1 MMPYDFY
8 IQGGV
13 GLDTRQAH
21 QAKINLDQELHN
33 LSSSKL
39 SIQVDSQAILQANK
53 DILQLQSNL
62 NAAMNPTRHTL
73 DLSMFQTQLK
83 DTNASMVGYANSLK
97 AYGREGQQSF
107 LALTKTIAA
116 AEAPTTRL
124 SQGLKNMGEQFKR
137 TIGWQVSSSA
147 IHGVMSTYSQAISYA
162 KELNRSLTDIRI
174 VTGKSQEQMANFARY
189 ANTAAKGLSSTTT
202 RYTDAAL
209 IYYQQGLS
217 EKAVKDRTDVTIKM
231 ANVAGVSAEK
241 ASQQLT
247 AIWNNFDNGSKS
259 LEHYADVLVKLGSE
273 TASSSDEI
281 SKGVQKFAAIGNT
294 VGLSYEYAASALA
307 TVTATTRE
315 SADTVGTSFR
325 TLFSRL
331 QGLSL
336 GQTLEDGTTLN
347 KYSKALDTIG
357 VRIKETNGDMKAMDT
372 ILDEIGAKWKTLSKD
387 TQIGLAQ
394 SVGGARQYASFMA
407 LMDNWDYFQENV
419 SRANNAAG
427 ALQKQQEIYAE
438 SWDASSKRVRA
449 SMEAIFD
456 SAINDKVVI
465 ALNNGL
471 AGTLNVVNSLQKG
484 FGGLG
489 GVMSAVS
496 GIALSRYAKELPRV
510 WDDVKYN
517 AAYIFKPNSIT
528 QKQNDLFD
536 DSYAGLNAL
545 REQNGM
551 SLVDGKWVDGE
562 NTDAVLKA
570 EIDNAQQ
577 ELIRRQQYLSVEK
590 TLSQRE
596 KAAYQQQMAMAG
608 MWDKRVLDQAQVV
621 QNNANVVRNTKNDI
635 AQESYQDFKQSRD
648 QWTRSYYTTD
658 ANNNRTLKSLYLKDE
673 NSVNEYYQDRMANIQ
688 SKYNAAQQ
696 RIVDDVGGSINNA
709 NATAAFD
716 RLERERVAEQ
726 AKASSEMAQLK
737 QDIQERN
744 ASINENDVRDILGKD
759 ADRFLQ
765 AQQNYLN
772 TGSMSY
778 SDQQA
783 IIEGYKNLQKPVEA
797 VGRQMG
803 RLDRET
809 NAFSAALKNGT
820 LEVKEGSDAYDSA
833 VKKID
838 SAYDGLLK
846 TAADNKV
853 TIGDEQQKAL
863 AEAYKTYKDAIAVG
877 SGKNADEIAEA
888 TKNFQRE
895 YEKVQNAVNDKVEKG
910 GMSQERSA
918 DLANRARQQGAAE
931 SEQQSLEEQRRQQE
945 LENRIQHQTQQAEIF
960 GKAASTA
967 MMAATALQSS
977 SNLYDTIKNGGSALD
992 IGIGALGTVGSW
1004 GMLGGSINNLGT
1016 ALGGT
1021 VGGTGFASMLAGPGG
1036 FIASAIITALPLI
1049 FKGISDL
1056 YESPKEA
1063 EARYQES
1070 VTNAEERAQSI
1081 AVQRDNFE
1089 SQIDSYNEK
1098 IAKFNTASS
1107 GYEQEKARNA
1117 LAQESLSLIS
1127 DYNLSSDQYRWQEDG
1142 TLRINQDA
1150 IDQIQD
1156 NLVDQERNAINQS
1169 AAITAYESIRKDS
1182 YDNLTTQEGIDSY
1195 IKKNYFES
1203 DDGSGNTVKYVT
1215 DENGHITGVA
1225 TTTTTTNSYTGDL
1238 ETNTTVKSAT
1248 DITQSED
1255 FVKAVQQQ
1263 NEAKNN
1269 YQLALNQIAGSDGSL
1284 SDKDVEAIS
1293 YLSSGV
1299 DFQNLKTGLNAIDNK
1314 YGGVAHWYTSYANV
1328 VKNAEKIMTKEGFE
1342 AFKQTDAY
1350 KQALEAAGGDENAT
1364 AMKQFIMDA
1373 TRDEALNQELQY
1385 QLDTV
1390 KEDLNTISEQEKLDF
1405 KNQSLT
1411 GAKQQVENAQAEVE
1425 RLNKE
1430 LAATDITEEQKAA
1443 LQSQL
1448 MNAQIQESYYRSQY
1462 NTATTDLMKAISA
1475 YTDYAINEQQLI
1487 NGNLSM
1493 GDAQNLAQVMQDF
1506 GDTFGEDAAKSI
1518 YDATID
1524 ASGKDRKVLLD
1535 NLKEIDFSGSN
1546 INTLNQ
1552 MYDLSEDLG
1561 GKFTEVFE
1569 DVKKSFG
1576 GDAGIFKEIAND
1588 KSIQKLMSKF
1598 EQLGDI
1604 DAESIVKATHSSA
1617 DLASAMEI
1625 AGFNA
1630 GGLAAALEGVASGT
1644 IKEEQVTNSLL
1655 AGLSV
1660 LNQVDSIRAEAYDSI
1675 DTYDK
1680 GRSVT
1685 EYGKF
1690 TGNLAKTIQYNLR
1703 NGYMFDETL
1712 ENAWG
1717 ELFGEDRVYEL
1728 QQDFINWRSG
1738 DKNAISKNFNQKYKN
1753 EIEFLEA
1760 IQKNPYDLSAQWK
1773 YAFKY
1778 SAVNANEHYNDV
1790 WVDSDDTEKDKDTDH
1805 VSYNT
1810 VGEEEYR
1817 NAWNILYNDKY
1828 RLDRYASGNN
1838 ITDIETAAAEKVIA
1852 QAQKEQAIK
1861 EKYVNINGGIYEVGT
1876 GAGQVH
1882 WDSNTKSW
1890 VSTNEKG
1897 ETDKVKSG
1905 DALFGWNS
1913 RTKQVSFNTGF
1924 MESDITLDEMRD
1936 YLAIG
1941 MGMGEDSANRMIAD
1955 LMAQNT
1961 TMQRKFGDSQA
1972 DKAIDEMTK
1981 VALKNDE
1988 WITQDQMDVL
1998 FQSSNYLKNK
2008 YEAGETEGWM
2018 ADYLNGK
2025 DIKEVDITKYQDEN
2039 GNFKDDKAKE
2049 DYEKAQA
2056 AYNAEM
2062 AQRADFQKRYISF
2075 GKTDLRTATFEEADE
2090 ALKQA
2095 TGMGTI
2101 DRLKSTKVKLSGDLR
2116 TAEGRKEA
2124 RMLEQGQE
2132 LPDVEKNGYDI
2143 SDTMDQLLAM
2153 GYSQTQAYEAM
2164 STIMK
2169 DGNNVLIETV
2179 RDVDGNVQTFSSD
2192 SKAYQQW
2199 ATQHGIEDSE
2209 QNAEAFG
2216 NFIKEQDAVAKAVQ
2230 QMAVE
2235 AQARAQYEAMYDEN
2249 GNRRTDEKGNPV
2261 NPEGTAEGD
2270 AEVVEDSGIEG
2281 AGGEETA
2288 AQDAVKPTPEP
2299 APAAG
2304 DSPSTPGKGGG
2315 GGNSV
2320 LTEKEENLI
2329 LDHAKWNEE
2338 TGQYEVNIYRPPGVT
2353 DKEYEAMTKPTQ
2365 DAVNKVNN
2373 YNQEQTKKEQL
2384 DNVLR
2389 RAVGQ
2394 NQDKIKKRYAKGRK
2408 RTDPY
2413 EGLAQVGEVGPELS
2427 IDKDGNATM
2436 LGENGPTYAFIE
2448 KDDII
2453 FTADET
2459 KDILRT
2465 TPNLDNIPG
2474 FEFGIGDSPN
2484 IESSAYGNDNIWSG
2498 YKSSSGGS
2506 NGSGGEEEEWE
2517 PDRYVVILEQL
2528 QDLQREYSRLIKAK
2542 ERAFG
2547 ADKIKA
2553 IDAEI
2558 AKTNELIK
2566 AQKAYISEIE
2576 QYRTKDLQKLKDL
2589 GIDVEKEFVMDRNGV
2604 IRNFDEISEK
2614 YKKAAEEGNQEA
2626 AKQYEAIMKF
2636 METNNLLQEQM
2647 DALIDMQWQL
2657 MDARIERITTKVDIK
2672 VAVDDTDLQYLS
2684 YQLGKI
2690 NEEAYDVA
2698 KALNIIGDSI
2708 EVNLNKINAYRQGL
2722 GETLQEAFTEIGL
2735 TEEQQSILLDKIEQG
2750 TLTQED
2756 LDNFEISPDHS
2767 ANIMNVLLDYRQQL
2781 ITVNQQLDQLRDQ
2794 VTSLVVRHF
2803 TDFTKDV
2810 GEQTSL
2816 INTYTNTLQTYAN
2829 LTELLNGR
2837 FQGNMDKILT
2847 DINSSISKNAK
2858 DSIKN
2863 TELLVQA
2870 AELKY
2875 AELNEMYIAAQ
2886 QIGDQATMDK
2896 VADARDKA
2904 YKELQEANNKYA
2916 SAWMSANEA
2925 FLNEFKFGINQAI
2938 ENFQEQL
2945 SPLFGTIDQLSAAF
2959 ERQNGLNDQ
2968 YVDDYEKYY
2977 ELNKMNRDLQ
2987 SAIDETDN
2995 VNTKKALMKMQE
3007 EINKAKASENK
3018 LSEYDLE
3025 VLKNKVELEK
3035 ARLALDEAKNA
3046 KSTVTLSRDQNG
3058 NWGYIYTAE
3067 EDKVAQAEQAYEDKL
3082 YEYQKANKEY
3092 LDDLQAMVIEAQS
3105 NMVSAL
3111 AELDVNDPHYEEQ
3124 RKSIIDSY
3132 MQTVAYVK
3140 EQMASALGNQEDSRL
3155 VALERYDISMI
3166 NLKNDFEDLSLSFVT
3181 GEKNLENYFATLETS
3196 MPTLLAQLNE
3206 LEDKY
3211 EANIA
3216 DINNYVTGNKNIADY
3231 MNENMDTLVN
3241 KSEEANRKIKGLY
3254 DTMVDDLA
3262 DVNKE
3267 VADIYNNWLPHIM
3280 EMAEKNEILAE
3291 SISKIQHELSDLS
3304 EVEIPPVLQGESWEH
3319 PEGYTEND
3327 YGVIR
3332 KLTEDEIKLRE
3343 EIAKEIQKDDK
3354 GVITNYDELKE
3365 KWYEEPPKEGEE
3377 DKRDADKKAKWDL
3390 LQKLIGYG
3398 VYGDPTAKQTIGLTG
3413 VWETIQSNAAAMYN
3427 AAVAV
3432 AQGFTG
3438 AKMVVEQSVTI
3449 DATFPGV
3456 TDRFEIQ
3463 EAFNNI
3469 INEAAQ
3475 YANRRS

>member
-33 LSSSKL
+33 LQSSRL
-39 SIQVDSQAILQANK
+39 SLQVDSTAILQANK

-97 AYGREGQQSF
+97 AYGRDGQQSF

-124 SQGLKNMGEQFKR
+124 SQGLKNAGEQFKR
-137 TIGWQVSSSA
+137 TIGWQLSSSA

-456 SAINDKVVI
+456 STINDKVVI

-471 AGTLNVVNSLQKG
+471 AGTLDVVNSLQKG

-489 GVMSAVS
+489 GVMGAVS
-496 GIALSRYAKELPRV
+496 SIALSRYAKELPRV

-551 SLVDGKWVDGE
+551 SLVDGKWVAGE
-562 NTDAVLKA
+562 NTDAVLAA
-570 EIDNAQQ
+570 EIDNAQK
-577 ELIRRQQYLSVEK
+577 ELMRRQEYLSVEK

-608 MWDKRVLDQAQVV
+608 MWDKRVLSQAQVV
-621 QNNANVVRNTKNDI
+621 QDNANIVRDTKNDI
-635 AQESYQDFKQSRD
+635 AQESYQDFKESRD

-658 ANNNRTLKSLYLKDE
+658 ANGNRTLKSLYLQDE
-673 NSVNEYYQDRMANIQ
+673 KSVNEYYQGRMANIQ
-688 SKYNAAQQ
+688 RKYDTAQQ
-696 RIVDDVGGSINNA
+696 KLVDDVGGNINNA

-744 ASINENDVRDILGKD
+744 ASINEDDVRDILGKD
-759 ADRFLQ
+759 ADRFLS

-772 TGSMSY
+772 NGSMSY

-820 LEVKEGSDAYDSA
+820 LDISKGSEAYDKA
-833 VKKID
+833 VGKID

-846 TAADNKV
+846 TAEANKV
-853 TIGDEQQKAL
+853 TIDDTQKQAL
-863 AEAYKTYKDAIAVG
+863 ADAYKTYKDAIAVG

-1004 GMLGGSINNLGT
+1004 GMLGGSINSLGT

-1049 FKGISDL
+1049 IKGVSDL

-1098 IAKFNTASS
+1098 LAKFNTASS

-1127 DYNLSSDQYRWQEDG
+1127 DYNLSSDQYHWQDDG
-1142 TLRINQDA
+1142 TLRINQDT

-1156 NLVDQERNAINQS
+1156 NLTDQEKNAINQS
-1169 AAITAYESIRKDS
+1169 AAITAYESIRKDK

-1195 IKKNYFES
+1195 IRGNYFES
-1203 DDGSGNTVKYVT
+1203 DDDGTGRSVKYVT

-1225 TTTTTTNSYTGDL
+1225 TTTTQTDDYGNQYTT
-1238 ETNTTVKSAT
+1238 TTTRSSQE
-1248 DITQSED
+1248 IIESEG
-1255 FVKAVQQQ
+1255 FEKAVQQQ

-1299 DFQNLKTGLNAIDNK
+1299 DFQNIKTGLDAVDDK

-1328 VKNAEKIMTKEGFE
+1328 VKNAEKVMTEKGFE

-1390 KEDLNTISEQEKLDF
+1390 KKDLNTISEQEKIDF
-1405 KNQSLT
+1405 RNQDLT
-1411 GAKQQVENAQAEVE
+1411 GAKQQVENAQAEIE
-1425 RLNKE
+1425 RLNTQ
-1430 LAATDITEEQKAA
+1430 LAAATTEEEKANI
-1443 LQSQL
+1443 QSQL

-1462 NTATTDLMKAISA
+1462 NTVTADLMKAVSA
-1475 YTDYAINEQQLI
+1475 YTDYAIIEQQLI
-1487 NGNLSM
+1487 DGNLSV

-1552 MYDLSEDLG
+1552 MYDLSEELG
-1561 GKFTEVFE
+1561 GQFTEVFE

-1617 DLASAMEI
+1617 DLAMAMEM

-1712 ENAWG
+1712 QNAWG
-1717 ELFGEDRVYEL
+1717 ELFPGGRAYEL
-1728 QQDFINWRSG
+1728 QQDFINWQSG
-1738 DKNAISKNFNQKYKN
+1738 DKRDISRKFNQKYKD

-1773 YAFKY
+1773 YAFQR
-1778 SAVNANEHYNDV
+1778 SDVDVDEHYNDV
-1790 WVDSDDTEKDKDTDH
+1790 WVGSNDTEEDRDTDH

-1817 NAWNILYNDKY
+1817 NAWNLIYGPKAEALQAN
-1828 RLDRYASGNN
+1828 ASALE
-1838 ITDIETAAAEKVIA
+1838 IAAAEKVIG
-1852 QAQKEQAIK
+1852 QAQKEQAVK
-1861 EKYVNINGGIYEVGT
+1861 DKFVNINGAIYEVGGKNGVT
-1876 GAGQVH
+1876 WDEDAKKWVGADG
-1882 WDSNTKSW
+1882 KSAPN
-1890 VSTNEKG
+1890 VDN
-1897 ETDKVKSG
+1897 
-1905 DALFGWNS
+1905 ALFGWNS
-1913 RTKQVSFNTGF
+1913 KTNQVSFNKGF
-1924 MESDITLDEMRD
+1924 EESDITLDEMRD
-1936 YLAIG
+1936 YIAIG

-1961 TMQRKFGDSQA
+1961 TMQKKFGDSQTDQA
-1972 DKAIDEMTK
+1972 VDTMTK
-1981 VALKNDE
+1981 VALENDE
-1988 WITQDQMDVL
+1988 WITQDQMETM

-2018 ADYLNGK
+2018 ADYISGK
-2025 DIKEVDITKYQDEN
+2025 DIQRKEISADDYDSITEY
-2039 GNFKDDKAKE
+2039 
-2049 DYEKAQA
+2049 AQA
-2056 AYNAEM
+2056 VQEEREAYEAKM
-2062 AQRADFQKRYISF
+2062 AQRKEFQKRYISF
-2075 GKTDLRTATFEEADE
+2075 GKTDLRTANFEEADK
-2090 ALKQA
+2090 ALKEA

-2101 DRLKSTKVKLSGDLR
+2101 ERLQSVKLKDKSDFKYNIDSKEYEYGDF
-2116 TAEGRKEA
+2116 
-2124 RMLEQGQE
+2124 
-2132 LPDVEKNGYDI
+2132 EKDGYDM
-2143 SDTMDQLLAM
+2143 SDTMQQLLAM

-2164 STIMK
+2164 TQIMS
-2169 DGNNVLIETV
+2169 DGNSVLVESI

-2199 ATQHGIEDSE
+2199 ATAHGIEESE
-2209 QNAEAFG
+2209 QNAESFN

-2249 GNRRTDEKGNPV
+2249 GNRKIDPETGKPV
-2261 NPEGTAEGD
+2261 EAGAEGD
-2270 AEVVEDSGIEG
+2270 VKTSEEEGIEG
-2281 AGGEETA
+2281 AGGEESA
-2288 AQDAVKPTPEP
+2288 AKEAIAPTPEP
-2299 APAAG
+2299 AAASDDG
-2304 DSPSTPGKGGG
+2304 GSTTPGTSPGTQRDATT
-2315 GGNSV
+2315 NA
-2320 LTEKEENLI
+2320 I
-2329 LDHAKWNEE
+2329 LAGIANGTIHYDQGTNTFSNTNDYK
-2338 TGQYEVNIYRPPGVT
+2338 TGSG
-2353 DKEYEAMTKPTQ
+2353 MTGSEWREQNKATQ
-2365 DAVNKVNN
+2365 DLVDAANKMAESTAALGAMG
-2373 YNQEQTKKEQL
+2373 QK
-2384 DNVLR
+2384 
-2389 RAVGQ
+2389 ASGQ
-2394 NQDKIKKRYAKGRK
+2394 NQHKIKKGFAKGRK
-2408 RTDPY
+2408 RTEPY

-2427 IDKDGNATM
+2427 IDKDGNMTM
-2436 LGENGPTYAFIE
+2436 LGVDGPTYAYVE

-2459 KDILRT
+2459 EDILRT
-2465 TPNLDNIPG
+2465 TPDLNNVPG
-2474 FEFGIGDSPN
+2474 FEWGIGGSSN
-2484 IESSAYGNDNIWSG
+2484 IVSSAYGNDNIWSG
-2498 YKSSSGGS
+2498 YGDSSGGS
-2506 NGSGGEEEEWE
+2506 GGSGEEEEWE

-2528 QDLQREYSRLIKAK
+2528 QDLQREYSRLVKAK

-2566 AQKAYISEIE
+2566 AQKAYISEIN
-2576 QYRTKDLQKLKDL
+2576 QYKTKDLQKLKDL
-2589 GIDVEKEFVMDRNGV
+2589 GIDVEKEFQMDRNGV

-2708 EVNLNKINAYRQGL
+2708 EVNLNKIDAYRKGL

-2735 TEEQQSILLDKIEQG
+2735 DENAQKELLDKIEQG

-2794 VTSLVVRHF
+2794 VTDLVVRHF

-2816 INTYTNTLQTYAN
+2816 INTYTSTLQTYAN

-2847 DINSSISKNAK
+2847 DINASISKNAK

-2863 TELLVQA
+2863 TELLVQS

-2875 AELNEMYIAAQ
+2875 AELNEMYKAASDL
-2886 QIGDQATMDK
+2886 GDQATMDK

-2959 ERQNGLNDQ
+2959 ERQNELNDQ

-2987 SAIDETDN
+2987 TAIDETDN

-3058 NWGYIYTAE
+3058 NWGYVYTAE

-3105 NMVSAL
+3105 SMVSAL

-3140 EQMASALGNQEDSRL
+3140 EQMTSALGNQEDSRL
-3155 VALERYDISMI
+3155 IALERYDISMI

-3196 MPTLLAQLNE
+3196 MPQLLAQLNE

-3231 MNENMDTLVN
+3231 MNENMDSLVT
-3241 KSEEANRKIKGLY
+3241 KSEEANQKIQGLY
-3254 DTMVDDLA
+3254 DTMVDELA

-3267 VADIYNNWLPHIM
+3267 VTDIYNNWLPHIM
-3280 EMAEKNEILAE
+3280 EMTEKNEILAE

-3304 EVEIPPVLQGESWEH
+3304 EVEVPPVLQGPDWEH

-3343 EIAKEIQKDDK
+3343 EIAKEIEKDDN
-3354 GVITNYDELKE
+3354 GIITNYDELKE
-3365 KWYEEPPKEGEE
+3365 KWYEEAPAEGEE
-3377 DKRDADKKAKWDL
+3377 DNRDADKKAKWDL

-3413 VWETIQSNAAAMYN
+3413 VWETIQSNAAAMYK
-3427 AAVAV
+3427 AAETM
-3432 AQGFTG
+3432 AQGFKGSTL
-3438 AKMVVEQSVTI
+3438 MVEQTVHINADFS
-3449 DATFPGV
+3449 GV
-3456 TDRFEIQ
+3456 TDRNEIQ
-3463 EAFNNI
+3463 EAFNNL

-3475 YANRRS
+3475 YAYRRS

>member
-33 LSSSKL
+33 LQSSKL
-39 SIQVDSQAILQANK
+39 SIQVDSSAILKANK
-53 DILQLQSNL
+53 DILQLQSHL

-83 DTNASMVGYANSLK
+83 KTDDSMAKYAESLK
-97 AYGREGQQSF
+97 AYGRDGQQSF

-124 SQGLKNMGEQFKR
+124 SQGLKNAGEQFKR
-137 TIGWQVSSSA
+137 TIGWQLSSSA

-259 LEHYADVLVKLGSE
+259 LEHYADVLVKLGAE

-315 SADTVGTSFR
+315 SADTVGTAFR

-336 GQTLEDGTTLN
+336 GETLEDGTTLN

-357 VRIKETNGDMKAMDT
+357 VRIKETNGDMKSMNV
-372 ILDEIGAKWKTLSKD
+372 ILDEIGAKWGSLNKD
-387 TQIGLAQ
+387 TQIALSQ
-394 SVGGARQYASFMA
+394 SIGGARQYSTFMA

-419 SRANNAAG
+419 GRANNAAG

-456 SAINDKVVI
+456 STINDKVVVS
-465 ALNNGL
+465 LNNGL
-471 AGTLNVVNSLQKG
+471 ASTLDVVNALQKG

-489 GVMSAVS
+489 GVMGAVS
-496 GIALSRYAKELPRV
+496 SIALSRYAKELPRV

-517 AAYIFKPNSIT
+517 AAYVFKPNSIT
-528 QKQNDLFD
+528 QKQNDLFA
-536 DSYAGLNAL
+536 DSYAGLDAL

-551 SLVDGKWVDGE
+551 RLNDKNEWVAGE
-562 NTDAVLKA
+562 NTDAVLAA

-608 MWDKRVLDQAQVV
+608 MWDKRVLNQAQVV
-621 QNNANVVRNTKNDI
+621 QDNANIVRNTKNDI

-648 QWTRSYYTTD
+648 QWTKNYYTTD
-658 ANNNRTLKSLYLKDE
+658 ANGNRTLQSLYLQDE
-673 NSVNEYYQDRMANIQ
+673 KSVNEYYQGKMANIQ
-688 SKYNAAQQ
+688 RKYDTAQQ
-696 RIVDDVGGSINNA
+696 KLVDDVGGNINNA

-744 ASINENDVRDILGKD
+744 ASTNNKDVEDILGAG
-759 ADRFLQ
+759 ADKFLQ

-783 IIEGYKNLQKPVEA
+783 IIEGYRNLQKPVEA
-797 VGRQMG
+797 VGKQMG

-809 NAFSAALKNGT
+809 NAFSTALKNGT
-820 LEVKEGSDAYDSA
+820 LDINKGSDAYDSA

-853 TIGDEQQKAL
+853 TIDNDQQAKL
-863 AEAYKTYKDAIAVG
+863 TEAYKTYKEAIAVG
-877 SGKNADEIAEA
+877 SKKTPEQIAEA
-888 TKNFQRE
+888 TKAFQEE
-895 YEKVQNAVNDKVEKG
+895 YQKVQDAVNNKVEKA

-931 SEQQSLEEQRRQQE
+931 SEQQNLEEQRKQQE

-1004 GMLGGSINNLGT
+1004 GMLGGSINSLGT

-1098 IAKFNTASS
+1098 LAKFNTASS

-1142 TLRINQDA
+1142 TLRINQDT

-1156 NLVDQERNAINQS
+1156 NLVDQEKNAINQS
-1169 AAITAYESIRKDS
+1169 AAITAYESIRKDT

-1195 IKKNYFES
+1195 IKKNYPELE
-1203 DDGSGNTVKYVT
+1203 DNGSGSTVKYVT

-1225 TTTTTTNSYTGDL
+1225 TTTTHTNADGSQQQVTTTR
-1238 ETNTTVKSAT
+1238 SAQE
-1248 DITQSED
+1248 ITQSED
-1255 FVKAVQQQ
+1255 FAKAVQQQ

-1269 YQLALNQIAGSDGSL
+1269 YQLALSQIAGSDGSL
-1284 SDKDVEAIS
+1284 SDKDTEAIS

-1299 DFQNLKTGLNAIDNK
+1299 DFQNLKTGLDAVEDK

-1328 VKNAEKIMTKEGFE
+1328 VKKAEEVMTKEGFE

-1385 QLDTV
+1385 QLDAV

-1405 KNQSLT
+1405 KNQSFE
-1411 GAKQQVENAQAEVE
+1411 GAKQQVANAQAEIE
-1425 RLNKE
+1425 RLNTQ
-1430 LAATDITEEQKAA
+1430 LAAATTEEEKANI
-1443 LQSQL
+1443 QSQL

-1462 NTATTDLMKAISA
+1462 NTATTDLMKAIGA

-1487 NGNLSM
+1487 KGDLAV

-1518 YDATID
+1518 YNATID
-1524 ASGKDRKVLLD
+1524 ASGRDRKVLLD

-1561 GKFTEVFE
+1561 GQFTKVFE

-1588 KSIQKLMSKF
+1588 KSIEKMLANF
-1598 EQLGDI
+1598 EKLGDI
-1604 DAESIVKATHSSA
+1604 DAESIVKATHSSSE
-1617 DLASAMEI
+1617 LAMAMDI

-1655 AGLSV
+1655 AGLST

-1712 ENAWG
+1712 QNAWG

-1728 QQDFINWRSG
+1728 QQDFINWQSG
-1738 DKNAISKNFNQKYKN
+1738 DKKDISKAFNEKYKD
-1753 EIEFLEA
+1753 EKEFLEA

-1773 YAFKY
+1773 YAFKR
-1778 SAVNANEHYNDV
+1778 SDVDVDEHYNDV
-1790 WVDSDDTEKDKDTDH
+1790 WVGSNDTEEDKDTDH

-1810 VGEEEYR
+1810 VGEEEYTKAWTLLNGLNGP
-1817 NAWNILYNDKY
+1817 NAAAYQ
-1828 RLDRYASGNN
+1828 A
-1838 ITDIETAAAEKVIA
+1838 ITSDLEIAAAEKVMA

-1861 EKYVNINGGIYEVGT
+1861 DKYVNINGGVYEIGT
-1876 GAGQVH
+1876 GEGQVQ
-1882 WDSNTKSW
+1882 WKDGKW
-1890 VSTNEKG
+1890 VSTDEEGK
-1897 ETDKVKSG
+1897 EVKPNTKN
-1905 DALFGWNS
+1905 ALFGWNS
-1913 RTKQVSFNTGF
+1913 RTNQVSFNEGF
-1924 MESDITLDEMRD
+1924 EESDITLDEMRD

-1961 TMQRKFGDSQA
+1961 TMQKKFGDSQA

-1981 VALKNDE
+1981 VALDNDE
-1988 WITQDQMDVL
+1988 WITQDQMEVL

-2008 YEAGETEGWM
+2008 YEAGGAEGWM

-2025 DIKEVDITKYQDEN
+2025 DLSQVDKTKYQDEN
-2039 GNFKDDKAKE
+2039 GNWKDDKAKE
-2049 DYEKAQA
+2049 EYDKAQA
-2056 AYNAEM
+2056 AYEAEM
-2062 AQRADFQKRYISF
+2062 AQRAEFQKRYISF
-2075 GKTDLRTATFEEADE
+2075 GKTDLRTASFEEADA
-2090 ALKQA
+2090 ALKKA

-2101 DRLKSTKVKLSGDLR
+2101 DRLQSKKVKVDNLVYDPHS
-2116 TAEGRKEA
+2116 KEMVNEA
-2124 RMLEQGQE
+2124 LTK
-2132 LPDVEKNGYDI
+2132 DGYDM
-2143 SDTMDQLLAM
+2143 SDTMQQLLAM

-2164 STIMK
+2164 GKIME
-2169 DGNNVLIETV
+2169 DGNSVLIETV

-2199 ATQHGIEDSE
+2199 ATQHGIEDAE
-2209 QNAEAFG
+2209 QNAEAFD
-2216 NFIKEQDAVAKAVQ
+2216 NFIQEQDAVARAVQ

-2235 AQARAQYEAMYDEN
+2235 AQARAQYEAMYNADGTRKTDEN
-2249 GNRRTDEKGNPV
+2249 GNPV
-2261 NPEGTAEGD
+2261 NPDGTTEGD
-2270 AEVVEDSGIEG
+2270 TEVVEDEGVTVQTGESTAQEAEEPPPPSG
-2281 AGGEETA
+2281 GG
-2288 AQDAVKPTPEP
+2288 DV
-2299 APAAG
+2299 G
-2304 DSPSTPGKGGG
+2304 VDPGKGPGG
-2315 GGNSV
+2315 GDPLLEAIDNGNIKYD
-2320 LTEKEENLI
+2320 EKNGTFYDPNMPTWQQGETTREYIDRYNRYMEENKDVQDLVNQ
-2329 LDHAKWNEE
+2329 ANNEANKQA
-2338 TGQYEVNIYRPPGVT
+2338 GR
-2353 DKEYEAMTKPTQ
+2353 EAIG
-2365 DAVNKVNN
+2365 
-2373 YNQEQTKKEQL
+2373 
-2384 DNVLR
+2384 
-2389 RAVGQ
+2389 RASGQ
-2394 NQDKIKKRYAKGRK
+2394 NQDKIKKHYAKGRK
-2408 RTDPY
+2408 RTEPY

-2427 IDKDGNATM
+2427 IDKDGNMTM
-2436 LGENGPTYAFIE
+2436 LGVDGPTYAYVE

-2459 KDILRT
+2459 KDILKT
-2465 TPNLDNIPG
+2465 TPNLNNIPG
-2474 FEFGIGDSPN
+2474 FEWGIGDSSN
-2484 IESSAYGNDNIWSG
+2484 IVSSAYGNDNIWNGDKDSG
-2498 YKSSSGGS
+2498 GSSGG
-2506 NGSGGEEEEWE
+2506 GGDDDWE
-2517 PDRYVVILEQL
+2517 PDRYVVIMEQL
-2528 QDLQREYSRLIKAK
+2528 QDLQREYARLVKAK

-2558 AKTNELIK
+2558 SKVNELTK

-2576 QYRTKDLQKLKDL
+2576 QYKQKDLQKLKDL
-2589 GIDVEKEFVMDRNGV
+2589 GIDVDTEFIFDRNGV

-2614 YKKAAEEGNQEA
+2614 YKKAAEEGNREA
-2626 AKQYEAIMKF
+2626 GKQYEAIMKF
-2636 METNNLLQEQM
+2636 METNNLLEQQM

-2657 MDARIERITTKVDIK
+2657 MDLQIERISTKVDIK

-2698 KALNIIGDSI
+2698 KALAIVGDSI

-2722 GETLQEAFTEIGL
+2722 GETLQAAFKEIGL
-2735 TEEQQSILLDKIEQG
+2735 DENAQNELLNKIEQG
-2750 TLTQED
+2750 ALTQED

-2794 VTSLVVRHF
+2794 VTDLVVRHF
-2803 TDFTKDV
+2803 TDFTKEV

-2816 INTYTNTLQTYAN
+2816 INIYTNTLQAYAN

-2837 FQGNMDKILT
+2837 FQGDMDKILT
-2847 DINSSISKNAK
+2847 NINSSISKNAK
-2858 DSIKN
+2858 DSVKN

-2875 AELNEMYIAAQ
+2875 AELNEMYLAASRL
-2886 QIGDQATMDK
+2886 GDQATMDK
-2896 VADARDKA
+2896 VADARDTA
-2904 YKELQEANNKYA
+2904 YKELQDANNKYA

-2938 ENFQEQL
+2938 KNFQEQL
-2945 SPLFGTIDQLSAAF
+2945 SPLFGTIDALSIAF
-2959 ERQNGLNDQ
+2959 ERQNGLNEQ

-2987 SAIDETDN
+2987 TAIDETDN
-2995 VNTKKALMKMQE
+2995 VNTKKALMKLQE
-3007 EINKAKASENK
+3007 EINKEKASENK

-3067 EDKVAQAEQAYEDKL
+3067 EDKVAKAEQDYEDKL
-3082 YEYQKANKEY
+3082 YQYQKANKEY
-3092 LDDLQAMVIEAQS
+3092 LDDLQSMVIEAQS

-3140 EQMASALGNQEDSRL
+3140 EQMTSALGNQEDSRL

-3166 NLKNDFEDLSLSFVT
+3166 NLKNDFEDLSLSFAT
-3181 GEKNLENYFATLETS
+3181 GEKNLENYFATLENS

-3216 DINNYVTGNKNIADY
+3216 DINNYVTGNKNIGDY

-3241 KSEEANRKIKGLY
+3241 KSEEANKKIHGLY
-3254 DTMVDDLA
+3254 DTMVDELA

-3280 EMAEKNEILAE
+3280 DMTEKNEILAE

-3304 EVEIPPVLQGESWEH
+3304 EVEVPPVLTGEVWEH

-3332 KLTEDEIKLRE
+3332 KLTEDEMKLRE
-3343 EIAKEIQKDDK
+3343 EIANEIKTDDK
-3354 GVITNYDELKE
+3354 GVITNYDELKQN
-3365 KWYEEPPKEGEE
+3365 WYQEPPKEGEE
-3377 DKRDADKKAKWDL
+3377 DKRDEKLTAKWDL

-3398 VYGDPTAKQTIGLTG
+3398 VYGDPNAKQTIGLTG

-3438 AKMVVEQSVTI
+3438 TKMVVEQNVTI

-3463 EAFNNI
+3463 EALNNI
-3469 INEAAQ
+3469 INDAAQ

>member
-1 MMPYDFY
+1 MAPYDFY
-8 IQGGV
+8 INGGMN
-13 GLDTRQAH
+13 LETRQARAAGLQLH
-21 QAKINLDQELHN
+21 QDLNHLMSDVSINIKRDN
-33 LSSSKL
+33 
-39 SIQVDSQAILQANK
+39 IIQANK
-53 DILQLQSNL
+53 DVLQLQQNL
-62 NAAMNPTRHTL
+62 NAAMNPSKGTI
-73 DLSMFQTQLK
+73 DLAMLQTQLGK
-83 DTNASMVGYANSLK
+83 TGASLTNYAGSLAK
-97 AYGREGQQSF
+97 YGKEGQQAF
-107 LALTKTIAA
+107 LSLTKSIAA

-124 SQGLKNMGEQFKR
+124 SQGLKNAGEQLKR
-137 TIGWQVSSSA
+137 TIGWQLSSSA
-147 IHGVMSTYSQAISYA
+147 IHGVMSTYSQAIGYA

-174 VTGKSQEQMANFARY
+174 VTGQSQAQMANFAKY
-189 ANTAAKGLSSTTT
+189 ANVAAKNLSSTTT

-347 KYSKALDTIG
+347 KYSKALNTIG

-419 SRANNAAG
+419 DRANSASG
-427 ALQKQQEIYAE
+427 SLQKQQEIYAE
-438 SWDASSKRVRA
+438 GWQAASNRVRS
-449 SMEAIFD
+449 SMEGIFD
-456 SAINDKVVI
+456 SVIDDKGI
-465 ALNNGL
+465 IKMTNAFAGALDIVNGL
-471 AGTLNVVNSLQKG
+471 SN
-484 FGGLG
+484 GLG
-489 GVMSAVS
+489 GLD
-496 GIALSRYAKELPRV
+496 GILGSVGGLMLSRYGKELPRV
-510 WDDVKYN
+510 LDDLKYN
-517 AAYIFKPNSIT
+517 IAYAFNPKQINDQQDQLFKDSINSINYFR
-528 QKQNDLFD
+528 QE
-536 DSYAGLNAL
+536 AGLTQT
-545 REQNGM
+545 ENGWV
-551 SLVDGKWVDGE
+551 SKDGKNIALATEFNNLEEQV
-562 NTDAVLKA
+562 K
-570 EIDNAQQ
+570 
-577 ELIRRQQYLSVEK
+577 RRQEYLRVEK

-596 KAAYQQQMAMAG
+596 KEEYQQRMLQAE
-608 MWDKRVLDQAQVV
+608 MWDNQVLSYAKQ
-621 QNNANVVRNTKNDI
+621 T
-635 AQESYQDFKQSRD
+635 QESYNNLNIIRESVAEESFANIRNIRDNRNKTFKGQRYDFTNDARVQAYEEARRQAIQDEYNRRNRVIDQRVGPASKDNEIRQLNDWRRQQLKNLSSEVSDFKIKTQTDYETFESNLRNSTKYYETAFSGQEKDGSQITVKQFQDAMRSFNATGQVDYGQRQILAKGFSLIQEPIVEAGKALGNLDGVTSRLVKNLN
-648 QWTRSYYTTD
+648 TENTTILNSIELQKKNQTGIKD
-658 ANNNRTLKSLYLKDE
+658 GTFTQELTTSWNNFVASAKKNQVDTTTGDFKTAETAYQTLKTALEKGT
-673 NSVNEYYQDRMANIQ
+673 VNIGGQEVKVSE
-688 SKYNAAQQ
+688 SKIAELTKQFQASYNAAIGQ
-696 RIVDDVGGSINNA
+696 VDRKAWESGLTPDQTQDII
-709 NATAAFD
+709 
-716 RLERERVAEQ
+716 
-726 AKASSEMAQLK
+726 AKAKAAGISEDAQK
-737 QDIQERN
+737 DI
-744 ASINENDVRDILGKD
+744 
-759 ADRFLQ
+759 
-765 AQQNYLN
+765 
-772 TGSMSY
+772 
-778 SDQQA
+778 
-783 IIEGYKNLQKPVEA
+783 
-797 VGRQMG
+797 
-803 RLDRET
+803 
-809 NAFSAALKNGT
+809 
-820 LEVKEGSDAYDSA
+820 
-833 VKKID
+833 
-838 SAYDGLLK
+838 
-846 TAADNKV
+846 
-853 TIGDEQQKAL
+853 
-863 AEAYKTYKDAIAVG
+863 
-877 SGKNADEIAEA
+877 
-888 TKNFQRE
+888 E
-895 YEKVQNAVNDKVEKG
+895 Y
-910 GMSQERSA
+910 
-918 DLANRARQQGAAE
+918 
-931 SEQQSLEEQRRQQE
+931 RRQQE
-945 LENRIQHQTQQAEIF
+945 QFARIEHQATNLEILAKAGTSALM
-960 GKAASTA
+960 AASTIQA
-967 MMAATALQSS
+967 G
-977 SNLYDTIKNGGSALD
+977 SNLYKTMTDEKSTGTQKVTS
-992 IGIGALGTVGSW
+992 ALGTFASTTMLSSSLLNLAGTASKAGGLIGTIGSFASAHPYV
-1004 GMLGGSINNLGT
+1004 LIATAIGT
-1016 ALGGT
+1016 ALAPMLTSWYDDTHENEEEKQERIGQEISLVEEDKNLAVQKATNFETITNNYLNNLEKAKLSEKGT
-1021 VGGTGFASMLAGPGG
+1021 SEFTENAIKSNEAAYSLIDSYELKLDEDYTRNEDGIIEINPRTLNDVQKSLDDEAIAAQNRSRTTKFITDLQNTQDNFDQAKEEFLEADTKYRRRVTWEALVGGTRDKNHQ
-1036 FIASAIITALPLI
+1036 LI
-1049 FKGISDL
+1049 
-1056 YESPKEA
+1056 ES
-1063 EARYQES
+1063 
-1070 VTNAEERAQSI
+1070 EELIGLRAQ
-1081 AVQRDNFE
+1081 R
-1089 SQIDSYNEK
+1089 
-1098 IAKFNTASS
+1098 
-1107 GYEQEKARNA
+1107 
-1117 LAQESLSLIS
+1117 
-1127 DYNLSSDQYRWQEDG
+1127 
-1142 TLRINQDA
+1142 
-1150 IDQIQD
+1150 
-1156 NLVDQERNAINQS
+1156 
-1169 AAITAYESIRKDS
+1169 
-1182 YDNLTTQEGIDSY
+1182 
-1195 IKKNYFES
+1195 
-1203 DDGSGNTVKYVT
+1203 
-1215 DENGHITGVA
+1215 
-1225 TTTTTTNSYTGDL
+1225 
-1238 ETNTTVKSAT
+1238 
-1248 DITQSED
+1248 
-1255 FVKAVQQQ
+1255 
-1263 NEAKNN
+1263 NEAKEDYYNLKEQIPEQQKN
-1269 YQLALNQIAGSDGSL
+1269 YYADLLSGIASSDGLLTESENYAVNYL
-1284 SDKDVEAIS
+1284 QSGFNQKEQQKVIDRIEAE
-1293 YLSSGV
+1293 Y
-1299 DFQNLKTGLNAIDNK
+1299 
-1314 YGGVAHWYTSYANV
+1314 
-1328 VKNAEKIMTKEGFE
+1328 
-1342 AFKQTDAY
+1342 
-1350 KQALEAAGGDENAT
+1350 GGDEYAYTLAERKEKAQQIFDEDRYNQIINSEEYKLLETEAEKNQYLARLT
-1364 AMKQFIMDA
+1364 KY
-1373 TRDEALNQELQY
+1373 EALVQEYDWQIKQAEKTVGKISSDYKNISSTSLKTLNELISEETTDQNKALGQNYAAAQYNKAINDLQKAITEY
-1385 QLDTV
+1385 TDQNAETA
-1390 KEDLNTISEQEKLDF
+1390 DLNQLLID
-1405 KNQSLT
+1405 KNFTLGET
-1411 GAKQQVENAQAEVE
+1411 TVLAETMQQ
-1425 RLNKE
+1425 
-1430 LAATDITEEQKAA
+1430 
-1443 LQSQL
+1443 
-1448 MNAQIQESYYRSQY
+1448 
-1462 NTATTDLMKAISA
+1462 
-1475 YTDYAINEQQLI
+1475 
-1487 NGNLSM
+1487 
-1493 GDAQNLAQVMQDF
+1493 F

-1518 YDATID
+1518 FDATIN
-1524 ASGKDRKVLLD
+1524 ASEKDRRVLLD

-1561 GKFTEVFE
+1561 EKFTEVFE

-1576 GDAGIFKEIAND
+1576 GDAGIFKEIVND

-1617 DLASAMEI
+1617 DLAMAMEM

-1712 ENAWG
+1712 QNAWG

-1728 QQDFINWRSG
+1728 QQDFINWQSG
-1738 DKNAISKNFNQKYKN
+1738 DKKDISKAFNEKYKD
-1753 EIEFLEA
+1753 EKEFLEA

-1773 YAFKY
+1773 YAFKK
-1778 SAVNANEHYNDV
+1778 SDVDVDEHYNDV

-1817 NAWNILYNDKY
+1817 NAWNILYNKEYQLNRD
-1828 RLDRYASGNN
+1828 LNGDSIGAL
-1838 ITDIETAAAEKVIA
+1838 ETAAAEKVIA
-1852 QAQKEQAIK
+1852 QAKKEQAIK
-1861 EKYVNINGGIYEVGT
+1861 NKYVNINGAIYEVGGENGVT
-1876 GAGQVH
+1876 
-1882 WDSNTKSW
+1882 WDENTKKW
-1890 VSTNEKG
+1890 VG
-1897 ETDKVKSG
+1897 ADGKSAPNV
-1905 DALFGWNS
+1905 DNALFGWNS
-1913 RTKQVSFNTGF
+1913 RTKQVSFNEGF
-1924 MESDITLDEMRD
+1924 MESDMTLDDMRD
-1936 YLAIG
+1936 YIAIG

-1961 TMQRKFGDSQA
+1961 TMQKKFGDSQA

-1981 VALKNDE
+1981 VALENDE

-2025 DIKEVDITKYQDEN
+2025 DVSQVDITKYQDEN
-2039 GNFKDDKAKE
+2039 GKWKDDKAEENYK
-2049 DYEKAQA
+2049 KAQA
-2056 AYNAEM
+2056 AYEAEM

-2075 GKTDLRTATFEEADE
+2075 GKTDLRTATFEEADA
-2090 ALKQA
+2090 ALTKA

-2101 DRLKSTKVKLSGDLR
+2101 DRLQSTKVKLSGDLR
-2116 TAEGRKEA
+2116 TVDGRKEA
-2124 RMLEQGQE
+2124 RMIEQGQE
-2132 LPDVEKNGYDI
+2132 LLDIEKNGYDM
-2143 SDTMDQLLAM
+2143 SDTMQQLLAM

-2164 STIMK
+2164 GQIMK
-2169 DGNNVLIETV
+2169 DGNSVLIETV

-2209 QNAEAFG
+2209 QNAEAFS
-2216 NFIKEQDAVAKAVQ
+2216 NFISEQDAVAKAVQ

-2235 AQARAQYEAMYDEN
+2235 AQARAQYEAMYDEK
-2249 GNRRTDEKGNPV
+2249 GNRKTDKDGNPIQ
-2261 NPEGTAEGD
+2261 PEDKAEGD
-2270 AEVVEDSGIEG
+2270 AEEVEEGLGEQQGEDKPTTTEPEIPVQAPASSSDSSSSSSSSSSGTKGNGILNDSEYNRLSAYG
-2281 AGGEETA
+2281 KKDENGNWGIDWDAYNKMGGEDGTGY
-2288 AQDAVKPTPEP
+2288 TPESIQQ
-2299 APAAG
+2299 AA
-2304 DSPSTPGKGGG
+2304 DKI
-2315 GGNSV
+2315 NKDNKN
-2320 LTEKEENLI
+2320 KE
-2329 LDHAKWNEE
+2329 LD
-2338 TGQYEVNIYRPPGVT
+2338 QY
-2353 DKEYEAMTKPTQ
+2353 
-2365 DAVNKVNN
+2365 
-2373 YNQEQTKKEQL
+2373 
-2384 DNVLR
+2384 

-2394 NQDKIKKRYAKGRK
+2394 NQDKIKKHYAQGRK
-2408 RTDPY
+2408 RTEPY
-2413 EGLAQVGEVGPELS
+2413 EGLAVVGEKGPELS

-2436 LGENGPTYAFIE
+2436 LGVHGQTYAYVE

-2459 KDILRT
+2459 KDILKT

-2474 FEFGIGDSPN
+2474 FEWGIGGSNN
-2484 IESSAYGNDNIWSG
+2484 IESSAYGDDNIWSG
-2498 YKSSSGGS
+2498 YKGSSGGS
-2506 NGSGGEEEEWE
+2506 SGDGSEDDDWE
-2517 PDRYVVILEQL
+2517 PDRYVTILEQL
-2528 QDLQREYSRLIKAK
+2528 QDLQREYARLVKAK

-2553 IDAEI
+2553 LDAEI
-2558 AKTNELIK
+2558 AKTNELIS
-2566 AQKAYISEIE
+2566 AQKQYIKEISAYKEKDIAKLKELGV
-2576 QYRTKDLQKLKDL
+2576 TDLQFDK
-2589 GIDVEKEFVMDRNGV
+2589 NGV
-2604 IRNFDEISEK
+2604 IRNFEEVQEK
-2614 YKKAAEEGNQEA
+2614 YKKAAEEGDETA
-2626 AKQYEAIMKF
+2626 AKQYEAIMKY
-2636 METNNLLQEQM
+2636 METNNLLEEQQ

-2657 MDARIERITTKVDIK
+2657 LDARIERITTKVDIK

-2690 NEEAYDVA
+2690 QEEAYDVA

-2722 GETLQEAFTEIGL
+2722 SETLQEAFTEIGL
-2735 TEEQQSILLDKIEQG
+2735 TEEQQSALLDKIEQG

-2794 VTSLVVRHF
+2794 VTDLVVRHF

-2816 INTYTNTLQTYAN
+2816 INTYTSTLQTYAN

-2837 FQGNMDKILT
+2837 FQGNMDKMLT
-2847 DINSSISKNAK
+2847 DINASISKNAK

-2870 AELKY
+2870 AEVKY
-2875 AELNEMYIAAQ
+2875 KELNNMYLAAQ
-2886 QIGDQATMDK
+2886 EIGDQDTMEK

-2925 FLNEFKFGINQAI
+2925 FLNEFKFGVNQAI

-2945 SPLFGTIDQLSAAF
+2945 SPLFGTVDQLSAAF

-2987 SAIDETDN
+2987 TAIDETDN
-2995 VNTKKALMKMQE
+2995 INTKKALAKLQE
-3007 EINKAKASENK
+3007 EINKEKESENK
-3018 LSEYDLE
+3018 LSEYDLD
-3025 VLKNKVELEK
+3025 VLKNKIALEK

-3067 EDKVAQAEQAYEDKL
+3067 EDKVAKAEQEYEDKL

-3092 LDDLQAMVIEAQS
+3092 LDDLQAMVVEAQS

-3132 MQTVAYVK
+3132 MQTIAYVK
-3140 EQMASALGNQEDSRL
+3140 EQMTSALGNQEDSRL

-3196 MPTLLAQLNE
+3196 MPKLLAQLNE
-3206 LEDKY
+3206 LENKY

-3241 KSEEANRKIKGLY
+3241 KSEEANQKIQGLY
-3254 DTMVDDLA
+3254 DTMVDELA

-3280 EMAEKNEILAE
+3280 EMTEKNEILAE

-3304 EVEIPPVLQGESWEH
+3304 EVEVPPVLQGDSWEH

-3343 EIAKEIQKDDK
+3343 EIAKEIKKDDK

-3365 KWYEEPPKEGEE
+3365 KWYEEAPAEGEE
-3377 DKRDADKKAKWDL
+3377 DTRDADKKAKWEL

-3398 VYGDPTAKQTIGLTG
+3398 AYGDPTAKQTIGLTG
-3413 VWETIQSNAAAMYN
+3413 VWETIQSNAAAMYK
-3427 AAVAV
+3427 AAETIAE
-3432 AQGFTG
+3432 GFKGSTL
-3438 AKMVVEQSVTI
+3438 MVEQTVHINADFS
-3449 DATFPGV
+3449 GV
-3456 TDRFEIQ
+3456 TDRNEIQ
-3463 EAFNNI
+3463 EAFNNL

-3475 YANRRS
+3475 YAYRRS

>member
-33 LSSSKL
+33 LQSSRISL
-39 SIQVDSQAILQANK
+39 QVDSKAILQANK

-83 DTNASMVGYANSLK
+83 DTNASMVQYANSLK
-97 AYGREGQQSF
+97 AYGRDGQQSF

-124 SQGLKNMGEQFKR
+124 SQGLKDAGEQLKR
-137 TIGWQVSSSA
+137 TIGWQLSSST
-147 IHGVMSTYSQAISYA
+147 IHGVMSTYAQAIGYA

-189 ANTAAKGLSSTTT
+189 ANTAAKNLSSTTT

-247 AIWNNFDNGSKS
+247 AIWNNFDNGTKS

-315 SADTVGTSFR
+315 SADAVGTSFR

-331 QGLSL
+331 QGLKL
-336 GQTLEDGTTLN
+336 GETLEDGTTLN

-357 VRIKETNGDMKAMDT
+357 VRIKETNGEMKAMDT

-456 SAINDKVVI
+456 STINDKVI
-465 ALNNGL
+465 IGLNNGL
-471 AGTLNVVNSLQKG
+471 ATTLDFVNSLQKG

-489 GVMSAVS
+489 GVMTTVS
-496 GIALSRYAKELPRV
+496 SIALSRYAKELPRV
-510 WDDVKYN
+510 WDDIKYN

-528 QKQNDLFD
+528 QKQDDLFA
-536 DSYAGLNAL
+536 DSYAGLDAL
-545 REQNGM
+545 RKQNDM
-551 SLVDGKWVDGE
+551 NFINGKWVDGE

-570 EIDNAQQ
+570 EIDNAQE
-577 ELIRRQQYLSVEK
+577 ELRRRQEYLSVEK
-590 TLSQRE
+590 TLSERE

-608 MWDKRVLDQAQVV
+608 MWDKRVLDQAQIV
-621 QNNANVVRNTKNDI
+621 QNNANAVQSTKNDI
-635 AQESYQDFKQSRD
+635 AQESYQDFKQNRD
-648 QWTRSYYTTD
+648 QWTKSYYITD
-658 ANNNRTLKSLYLKDE
+658 TNGNRTLKSLYLQDE
-673 NSVNEYYQDRMANIQ
+673 KSVNEYYQDRMANIQ
-688 SKYNAAQQ
+688 RKYDTAQQ
-696 RIVDDVGGSINNA
+696 KLVDDVGGSINNA
-709 NATAAFD
+709 NATATFD
-716 RLERERVAEQ
+716 RLERERVSEQ
-726 AKASSEMAQLK
+726 TKASSEMAQLK

-744 ASINENDVRDILGKD
+744 ASINENDIKDILGKD
-759 ADRFLQ
+759 ADRFMK
-765 AQQNYLN
+765 AQRDYLN

-778 SDQQA
+778 SDQQT
-783 IIEGYKNLQKPVEA
+783 IIEGYKNLAKPVEA

-820 LEVKEGSDAYDSA
+820 LDITKGSKAYDSA

-838 SAYDGLLK
+838 DAYTGLLK
-846 TAADNKV
+846 TAEDNKV
-853 TIGDEQQKAL
+853 TIDDTQQKVL
-863 AEAYKTYKDAIAVG
+863 ADAYKTYKDAIAVG
-877 SGKNADEIAEA
+877 SGKTSEQIDEA

-918 DLANRARQQGAAE
+918 DLANRARQQGTAE
-931 SEQQSLEEQRRQQE
+931 ADQKSLEEQRKEQE
-945 LENRIQHQTQQAEIF
+945 LNNKIEHQTQQAEVL
-960 GKAASTA
+960 GKVASTA
-967 MMAATALQSS
+967 MMTATALQSS
-977 SNLYDTIKNGGSALD
+977 SNLYNTIKNGGSALD
-992 IGIGALGTVGSW
+992 IGIGALGTIGSA
-1004 GMLGGSINNLGT
+1004 GMLGGSLRSLGS
-1016 ALGGT
+1016 AMGGT
-1021 VGGTGFASMLAGPGG
+1021 VGGAGFASMLAGPGG
-1036 FIASAIITALPLI
+1036 MIAGAIITALPLI

-1063 EARYQES
+1063 DERYQES
-1070 VTNAEERAQSI
+1070 VTNAKERAQSI
-1081 AVQRDNFE
+1081 ATQRDNFE

-1117 LAQESLSLIS
+1117 LSQESLSLIS
-1127 DYNLSSDQYRWQEDG
+1127 DYNLSPDQYSWQDDG
-1142 TLRINQDA
+1142 TLRINQNT

-1169 AAITAYESIRKDS
+1169 AAITAYESIRKDN
-1182 YDNLTTQEGIDSY
+1182 YGNLTTQEGIDSY
-1195 IKKNYFES
+1195 IKQNYFETE
-1203 DDGSGNTVKYVT
+1203 DGSVKYVK
-1215 DENGHITGVA
+1215 DENGHITGIA
-1225 TTTTTTNSYTGDL
+1225 TTTTKFDNEGNQYEETTTQSSQ
-1238 ETNTTVKSAT
+1238 E
-1248 DITQSED
+1248 IMQSED
-1255 FVKAVQQQ
+1255 FAKAVQQQ

-1299 DFQNLKTGLNAIDNK
+1299 DFQNLKTGLDAVDDK
-1314 YGGVAHWYTSYANV
+1314 YGGTAHWYTSYANV
-1328 VKNAEKIMTKEGFE
+1328 VKNAEKVMTEEGFK

-1390 KEDLNTISEQEKLDF
+1390 KEDLKTVSDQEKINF
-1405 KNQSLT
+1405 KNQDLT
-1411 GAKQQVENAQAEVE
+1411 SAKQQVKDAQAKIED
-1425 RLNKE
+1425 LNTK
-1430 LAATDITEEQKAA
+1430 LAAATTEKEKANI
-1443 LQSQL
+1443 QSQL
-1448 MNAQIQESYYRSQY
+1448 MNASIQESYYRSQY
-1462 NTATTDLMKAISA
+1462 NAVTADLMKAVSA
-1475 YTDYAINEQQLI
+1475 YTDYATNEQQLI
-1487 NGNLSM
+1487 NGNLSV
-1493 GDAQNLAQVMQDF
+1493 GDAQNLAQIMQDL
-1506 GDTFGEDAAKSI
+1506 GDAFGEDAAKSI

-1552 MYDLSEDLG
+1552 MYDLSEELG

-1604 DAESIVKATHSSA
+1604 DAESIVKATHSSD
-1617 DLASAMEI
+1617 DLAMAMDI

-1655 AGLSV
+1655 AGLST
-1660 LNQVDSIRAEAYDSI
+1660 LNQIDSIRAKAYDSI

-1712 ENAWG
+1712 QNAWG

-1728 QQDFINWRSG
+1728 QQDFINWQSA
-1738 DKNAISKNFNQKYKN
+1738 DKRDISKNFNQKYKD
-1753 EIEFLEA
+1753 EIEFLKA
-1760 IQKNPYDLSAQWK
+1760 VQKNPYDLSTQWK
-1773 YAFKY
+1773 YAFKR
-1778 SAVNANEHYNDV
+1778 SDVDVDEHYNDV
-1790 WVDSDDTEKDKDTDH
+1790 WVGSNDTEKDKDTDH
-1805 VSYNT
+1805 ISYNT

-1817 NAWNILYNDKY
+1817 NAWNILYNKEYQLNRD
-1828 RLDRYASGNN
+1828 LNGDS
-1838 ITDIETAAAEKVIA
+1838 ITALEQSAAENVIA
-1852 QAQKEQAIK
+1852 QAKKEQAIK
-1861 EKYVNINGGIYEVGT
+1861 DKYVNINGAVYEVGT
-1876 GAGQVH
+1876 GEGQVQ
-1882 WDSNTKSW
+1882 WKDGKW
-1890 VSTNEKG
+1890 VSLDEEGK
-1897 ETDKVKSG
+1897 EVKPNV
-1905 DALFGWNS
+1905 DNALFGWNS
-1913 RTKQVSFNTGF
+1913 RTNQVSFNEGF
-1924 MESDITLDEMRD
+1924 MESDMTLDDMRD

-1961 TMQRKFGDSQA
+1961 TMQKKFGDSQA
-1972 DKAIDEMTK
+1972 DKAIGEMTK
-1981 VALKNDE
+1981 AALKNDE
-1988 WITQDQMDVL
+1988 WITQDQMDVM

-2008 YEAGETEGWM
+2008 YEAGKTEGWM
-2018 ADYLNGK
+2018 ADYLSGK
-2025 DIKEVDITKYQDEN
+2025 DIKEVDITKYKNEDGTWKN
-2039 GNFKDDKAKE
+2039 DKAQE

-2056 AYNAEM
+2056 AYEATK

-2075 GKTDLRTATFEEADE
+2075 GQTDLRTATFEEADA
-2090 ALKQA
+2090 ALKKA
-2095 TGMGTI
+2095 TNMGTI
-2101 DRLKSTKVKLSGDLR
+2101 DRLQSNKVKVD
-2116 TAEGRKEA
+2116 
-2124 RMLEQGQE
+2124 GQYV
-2132 LPDVEKNGYDI
+2132 DAQFTKDGYDL
-2143 SDTMDQLLAM
+2143 SDTMQQLLAM

-2164 STIMK
+2164 TKIMD
-2169 DGNNVLIETV
+2169 DGNKVLVESI
-2179 RDVDGNVQTFSSD
+2179 RDVNGNVQTFSSD

-2199 ATQHGIEDSE
+2199 AEQHGIEDSE
-2209 QNAEAFG
+2209 QNAESFN

-2249 GNRRTDEKGNPV
+2249 GNRKIDKETGKPVEAGDKGDTEVTEDEDEIK
-2261 NPEGTAEGD
+2261 D
-2270 AEVVEDSGIEG
+2270 
-2281 AGGEETA
+2281 AGGDESA
-2288 AQDAVKPTPEP
+2288 AKEAEKPLPEP
-2299 APAAG
+2299 AP
-2304 DSPSTPGKGGG
+2304 DSGGG
-2315 GGNSV
+2315 GDDGGGSTGGNTQGKSQNN
-2320 LTEKEENLI
+2320 TASKKEASWLI
-2329 LDHAKWNEE
+2329 GLGAYKDTSDGKWKIDFKPPRNEGERQEQISANAALD
-2338 TGQYEVNIYRPPGVT
+2338 R
-2353 DKEYEAMTKPTQ
+2353 
-2365 DAVNKVNN
+2365 VNN
-2373 YNQEQTKKEQL
+2373 ANAEKDLAAEL
-2384 DNVLR
+2384 AGS

-2394 NQDKIKKRYAKGRK
+2394 NQNKIKKHYAKGRK
-2408 RTDPY
+2408 RTEPY

-2427 IDKDGNATM
+2427 IDKDGNMTM
-2436 LGENGPTYAFIE
+2436 LGTNGPTYAYVE

-2459 KDILRT
+2459 KDILKT
-2465 TPNLDNIPG
+2465 TPNLNNIPG
-2474 FEFGIGDSPN
+2474 FEWGIGGSSN
-2484 IESSAYGNDNIWSG
+2484 IESSAYGKDNIWSG
-2498 YKSSSGGS
+2498 YGNSSGGS
-2506 NGSGGEEEEWE
+2506 GGGSGGGSEEEWE

-2528 QDLQREYSRLIKAK
+2528 QDLQREYSRLVKAK

-2558 AKTNELIK
+2558 AKTNELVK

-2576 QYRTKDLQKLKDL
+2576 QYKTKDLQKLKDL
-2589 GIDVEKEFVMDRNGV
+2589 GIDVDKEFQMDRNGV

-2636 METNNLLQEQM
+2636 METNNLLQEQT

-2657 MDARIERITTKVDIK
+2657 MDAQIERITTKVDIK

-2698 KALNIIGDSI
+2698 KALNIVGDSI
-2708 EVNLNKINAYRQGL
+2708 EANLNKVNAYRQGL
-2722 GETLQEAFTEIGL
+2722 GETLQEAFNEIGL
-2735 TEEQQSILLDKIEQG
+2735 DENAQKELLNKIEQG

-2756 LDNFEISPDHS
+2756 LDNFKISPDHS
-2767 ANIMNVLLDYRQQL
+2767 QNIMNVLLDYRQQL
-2781 ITVNQQLDQLRDQ
+2781 ITVNQQLDQLKDQ

-2886 QIGDQATMDK
+2886 KIGDQATMDK

-2904 YKELQEANNKYA
+2904 YKELQEANNNYA

-2995 VNTKKALMKMQE
+2995 VNIKKALMKMQE
-3007 EINKAKASENK
+3007 EINKEKANENK
-3018 LSEYDLE
+3018 LSEYDLK

-3067 EDKVAQAEQAYEDKL
+3067 EDKVAQAEQTYEDKL

-3092 LDDLQAMVIEAQS
+3092 LDDLQAMVVEAQS

-3140 EQMASALGNQEDSRL
+3140 EQMQSALGNQEDSRL

-3166 NLKNDFEDLSLSFVT
+3166 NLKNDFEDLSLSFIT
-3181 GEKNLENYFATLETS
+3181 GEKNLENYFDTLETS

-3206 LEDKY
+3206 LENKY
-3211 EANIA
+3211 AANIA

-3241 KSEEANRKIKGLY
+3241 KSGEANQKIQGLY
-3254 DTMVDDLA
+3254 NTMVDELA

-3267 VADIYNNWLPHIM
+3267 VADIYNNWLPHIV
-3280 EMAEKNEILAE
+3280 EMTEKNEILAE

-3304 EVEIPPVLQGESWEH
+3304 EIEVPPVLKGESWKH

-3332 KLTEDEIKLRE
+3332 KLTQDEIKLRE
-3343 EIAKEIQKDDK
+3343 EIAKEIEKDDK
-3354 GVITNYDELKE
+3354 GVITNYDKLKE
-3365 KWYEEPPKEGEE
+3365 MWYEEPPKEGEE
-3377 DKRDADKKAKWDL
+3377 DKRDADKKAKWEL

-3398 VYGDPTAKQTIGLTG
+3398 VYGDPNAKQTIGLTG
-3413 VWETIQSNAAAMYN
+3413 VWETIQSNAEAMYN

-3432 AQGFTG
+3432 AQGFSGT
-3438 AKMVVEQSVTI
+3438 KLMVEQNVTI
-3449 DATFPGV
+3449 SAEFPNV
-3456 TDRFEIQ
+3456 TNSSEI
-3463 EAFNNI
+3463 EDAFNNL

-3475 YANRRS
+3475 YANRK

>member
-33 LSSSKL
+33 LQSSKL
-39 SIQVDSQAILQANK
+39 SIQVDSSAILQANK
-53 DILQLQSNL
+53 DILQLQSHL

-73 DLSMFQTQLK
+73 DLSMFQTQLDKTK
-83 DTNASMVGYANSLK
+83 DSMVGYAKSLK
-97 AYGREGQQSF
+97 AYGSDGQQSF

-124 SQGLKNMGEQFKR
+124 SQGLKNAGEQFKR
-137 TIGWQVSSSA
+137 TIGWQLSSSA
-147 IHGVMSTYSQAISYA
+147 IHGVMSTYSQAINYA

-259 LEHYADVLVKLGSE
+259 LEHYADVLVKLGAE

-357 VRIKETNGDMKAMDT
+357 VRIKETNGEMKAMDT

-419 SRANNAAG
+419 GRANNAAG

-471 AGTLNVVNSLQKG
+471 AGTLDIVNSLQKG

-489 GVMSAVS
+489 GVMGAVS
-496 GIALSRYAKELPRV
+496 SIALSRYAKELPRV

-528 QKQNDLFD
+528 QKQESLFK
-536 DSYAGLNAL
+536 DSYAGLDEL
-545 REQNGM
+545 RKQNGM
-551 SLVDGKWVDGE
+551 EFDEVNKKWIDGE

-570 EIDNAQQ
+570 QIDNASE
-577 ELIRRQQYLSVEK
+577 ELRRREDYLKVEK

-621 QNNANVVRNTKNDI
+621 QNNANVVRSVKNDI
-635 AQESYQDFKQSRD
+635 AEESYQDFKQSRD

-658 ANNNRTLKSLYLKDE
+658 VNNNRTLKSLYLKDE

-696 RIVDDVGGSINNA
+696 RLVDDVGGNINDA

-726 AKASSEMAQLK
+726 TKASSEMAQLK
-737 QDIQERN
+737 QDIQARDT
-744 ASINENDVRDILGKD
+744 SVGMNDDLRDILGED
-759 ADRFLQ
+759 AAERFVQ

-778 SDQQA
+778 SDQQT
-783 IIEGYKNLQKPVEA
+783 IIESYKNLQKPVEA

-820 LEVKEGSDAYDSA
+820 LEVKEGSEAYDKA
-833 VKKID
+833 VGKID
-838 SAYDGLLK
+838 SAYEGLLK
-846 TAADNKV
+846 TAADNNVKIN
-853 TIGDEQQKAL
+853 TETLNKAHQ
-863 AEAYKTYKDAIAVG
+863 EYKDAIKG
-877 SGKNADEIAEA
+877 GNKEQIDEV
-888 TKNFQRE
+888 TQKFQRE
-895 YEKVQNAVNDKVEKG
+895 YQKVQDAVNDKVEKG

-918 DLANRARQQGAAE
+918 DIANRARQLGA
-931 SEQQSLEEQRRQQE
+931 SEADQKSLEDQRKEQAE
-945 LENRIQHQTQQAEIF
+945 KDAIQHQVQQAEIF

-992 IGIGALGTVGSW
+992 IGIGALSTVGSW
-1004 GMLGGSINNLGT
+1004 GMLGGSINSLGT

-1070 VTNAEERAQSI
+1070 VTNAEERAQLI
-1081 AVQRDNFE
+1081 AIQRDNFE

-1098 IAKFNTASS
+1098 LAKFNTASS

-1142 TLRINQDA
+1142 TLRINQDT
-1150 IDQIQD
+1150 IDEIQD
-1156 NLVDQERNAINQS
+1156 NLVDQEKNAINQS
-1169 AAITAYESIRKDS
+1169 VAITAYESIRKDK
-1182 YDNLTTQEGIDSY
+1182 YGDLTTQEGIDSY
-1195 IKKNYFES
+1195 IKKNYFELE
-1203 DDGSGNTVKYVT
+1203 DDGSGNSVKYVT

-1225 TTTTTTNSYTGDL
+1225 TTTTQTDEDGNQYQVTTTRSSQ
-1238 ETNTTVKSAT
+1238 E
-1248 DITQSED
+1248 IIESEN
-1255 FVKAVQQQ
+1255 FAKAVQQQ

-1269 YQLALNQIAGSDGSL
+1269 YQLALNQIASSDGSL
-1284 SDKDVEAIS
+1284 SDKDAEAIS

-1299 DFQNLKTGLNAIDNK
+1299 DFQNLKTGLDAVDKK
-1314 YGGVAHWYTSYANV
+1314 YGGVAHFYTSYANV
-1328 VKNAEKIMTKEGFE
+1328 VRNAEKVMGEEGFE

-1385 QLDTV
+1385 QLDAV
-1390 KEDLNTISEQEKLDF
+1390 KEDLNIISEQEKLDF
-1405 KNQSLT
+1405 KNQNFAE
-1411 GAKQQVENAQAEVE
+1411 AKLQIKNAQAVVE
-1425 RLNKE
+1425 SLNE
-1430 LAATDITEEQKAA
+1430 QLAATDITEEERAN

-1462 NTATTDLMKAISA
+1462 NTATTDLMKAIGA
-1475 YTDYAINEQQLI
+1475 YTDYAINEEQLI

-1493 GDAQNLAQVMQDF
+1493 GDAQNLAQMMQDF

-1518 YDATID
+1518 YDATIE
-1524 ASGKDRKVLLD
+1524 ASGRDRKVLLD

-1588 KSIQKLMSKF
+1588 KSIQKMLSNF
-1598 EQLGDI
+1598 EKLGDI

-1617 DLASAMEI
+1617 DLAMAMEM

-1712 ENAWG
+1712 MNAWG

-1728 QQDFINWRSG
+1728 QQDFINWQSG
-1738 DKNAISKNFNQKYKN
+1738 DKKDISKAFNEKYKD
-1753 EIEFLEA
+1753 EKEFLEA

-1773 YAFKY
+1773 YAFKR
-1778 SAVNANEHYNDV
+1778 SDVDIDEHYNDV
-1790 WVDSDDTEKDKDTDH
+1790 WVGSNDTEKDKDTDNI
-1805 VSYNT
+1805 SFNT
-1810 VGEEEYR
+1810 VGEEEYQ
-1817 NAWNILYNDKY
+1817 NAYNLL
-1828 RLDRYASGNN
+1828 RGPNSWALRGQAS
-1838 ITDIETAAAEKVIA
+1838 DLEIEAAEKVLA
-1852 QAQKEQAIK
+1852 QADKEKALK
-1861 EKYVNINGGIYEVGT
+1861 DKYVNINGAIYEVGE
-1876 GAGQVH
+1876 GKGQVQ
-1882 WDSNTKSW
+1882 WKDGKWISLDEEG
-1890 VSTNEKG
+1890 NE
-1897 ETDKVKSG
+1897 VKPNV
-1905 DALFGWNS
+1905 DNALFGWNS
-1913 RTKQVSFNTGF
+1913 KTGQVSFNKGF
-1924 MESDITLDEMRD
+1924 EESDMTLDEMRD
-1936 YLAIG
+1936 YIAYG
-1941 MGMGEDSANRMIAD
+1941 MGMGENSADRMIAD

-1961 TMQRKFGDSQA
+1961 TMQKKFGDSQVNEA
-1972 DKAIDEMTK
+1972 VNQMTK
-1981 VALKNDE
+1981 VALDNDE
-1988 WITQDQMDVL
+1988 WITQDQMETM

-2008 YEAGETEGWM
+2008 YEGGETEGWM
-2018 ADYLNGK
+2018 ADYLSGK
-2025 DIKEVDITKYQDEN
+2025 DIERKSISR
-2039 GNFKDDKAKE
+2039 E
-2049 DYEKAQA
+2049 DYNSAEEFLAAVREENA
-2056 AYNAEM
+2056 AYNAKM
-2062 AQRADFQKRYISF
+2062 AERAEFQKRYISF
-2075 GKTDLRTATFEEADE
+2075 GNTDLRTATFEEADA
-2090 ALKQA
+2090 ALKKA

-2101 DRLKSTKVKLSGDLR
+2101 DRLQSKKVKVDNLVYDPHS
-2116 TAEGRKEA
+2116 KEMVNEA
-2124 RMLEQGQE
+2124 LTK
-2132 LPDVEKNGYDI
+2132 DGYDM
-2143 SDTMDQLLAM
+2143 SDTMQQLLAM

-2164 STIMK
+2164 GKIME
-2169 DGNNVLIETV
+2169 DGNSVLIETV

-2199 ATQHGIEDSE
+2199 ATQHGIEDAE
-2209 QNAEAFG
+2209 QNAEAFD
-2216 NFIKEQDAVAKAVQ
+2216 NFIQEQDAVAKAVQ

-2235 AQARAQYEAMYDEN
+2235 AQARAQYEAMYNPDGTRKTDEN
-2249 GNRRTDEKGNPV
+2249 GNPINPDGT
-2261 NPEGTAEGD
+2261 PEGDT
-2270 AEVVEDSGIEG
+2270 EVVEDETIEVPEG
-2281 AGGEETA
+2281 
-2288 AQDAVKPTPEP
+2288 QKPDGTVEVPTTQPNEV
-2299 APAAG
+2299 G
-2304 DSPSTPGKGGG
+2304 TTDGPGKGGG
-2315 GGNSV
+2315 DPLLEAIDNGSIQYDK
-2320 LTEKEENLI
+2320 EKGTFYDPNMPTWREGETTREYIDRYNRYMEENPDIQDLVNQAN
-2329 LDHAKWNEE
+2329 D
-2338 TGQYEVNIYRPPGVT
+2338 EVNRQAGR
-2353 DKEYEAMTKPTQ
+2353 EAIG
-2365 DAVNKVNN
+2365 
-2373 YNQEQTKKEQL
+2373 
-2384 DNVLR
+2384 
-2389 RAVGQ
+2389 RASGQ

-2408 RTDPY
+2408 RTEPY

-2427 IDKDGNATM
+2427 IDKDGNMTM
-2436 LGENGPTYAFIE
+2436 LGVDGPTYAYVE

-2459 KDILRT
+2459 KDILKT
-2465 TPNLDNIPG
+2465 TPNLNNIPG
-2474 FEFGIGDSPN
+2474 FEWGIGDSNN
-2484 IESSAYGNDNIWSG
+2484 IVSSAYGNDNIWNGDKGSG
-2498 YKSSSGGS
+2498 GSSGG
-2506 NGSGGEEEEWE
+2506 GGDDDWE
-2517 PDRYVVILEQL
+2517 PDRYVVIMEQL
-2528 QDLQREYSRLIKAK
+2528 QDLQREYARLVKAK

-2558 AKTNELIK
+2558 SKVNELTK

-2576 QYRTKDLQKLKDL
+2576 QYKQKDLQKLKDL
-2589 GIDVEKEFVMDRNGV
+2589 GIDVDTEFVFDRNGV

-2614 YKKAAEEGNQEA
+2614 YKKAAEEGNREA
-2626 AKQYEAIMKF
+2626 GKQYEAIMKF
-2636 METNNLLQEQM
+2636 METNNLLEQQM

-2657 MDARIERITTKVDIK
+2657 MDLQIERITTKVDIK

-2698 KALNIIGDSI
+2698 KALTIVGDSI
-2708 EVNLNKINAYRQGL
+2708 EVNLNKVNAYRQGL
-2722 GETLQEAFTEIGL
+2722 GETLQAAFNEIGL
-2735 TEEQQSILLDKIEQG
+2735 DENAQNELLDKIEQG

-2794 VTSLVVRHF
+2794 VTDLVVRHF

-2810 GEQTSL
+2810 GEQTNL

-2870 AELKY
+2870 AEIKY
-2875 AELNEMYIAAQ
+2875 AELNEMYLAASRL
-2886 QIGDQATMDK
+2886 GDQATMDK
-2896 VADARDKA
+2896 VADARDTA
-2904 YKELQEANNKYA
+2904 YKELQDANNKYA

-2987 SAIDETDN
+2987 TAIDETDN

-3067 EDKVAQAEQAYEDKL
+3067 EDKVAKAEQDYEDKL
-3082 YEYQKANKEY
+3082 YQYQKANKEY
-3092 LDDLQAMVIEAQS
+3092 LDDLQSMVIEAQS

-3140 EQMASALGNQEDSRL
+3140 EQMTSALGNQEDSRL

-3166 NLKNDFEDLSLSFVT
+3166 NLKNNFEDLSLSFAT
-3181 GEKNLENYFATLETS
+3181 GEKNLENYFATLENS

-3216 DINNYVTGNKNIADY
+3216 DINNYVTGNKNIGDY

-3241 KSEEANRKIKGLY
+3241 KSEEANKKIHGLY
-3254 DTMVDDLA
+3254 DTMVDELA

-3280 EMAEKNEILAE
+3280 DMTEKNEILAE

-3304 EVEIPPVLQGESWEH
+3304 EVEVPPVLTGEAWEH

-3343 EIAKEIQKDDK
+3343 EIANEIKTDDK
-3354 GVITNYDELKE
+3354 GVITNYDELKQN
-3365 KWYEEPPKEGEE
+3365 WYQEPPKEGEE
-3377 DKRDADKKAKWDL
+3377 DTRDEKLTAKWNL

-3398 VYGDPTAKQTIGLTG
+3398 VYGDPNAKQTIGLTG

-3438 AKMVVEQSVTI
+3438 AKMVIEQDVAISAV
-3449 DATFPGV
+3449 FPNV
-3456 TDRFEIQ
+3456 TDRNEIE
-3463 EAFNNI
+3463 EALNNL
-3469 INEAAQ
+3469 INDAAQ